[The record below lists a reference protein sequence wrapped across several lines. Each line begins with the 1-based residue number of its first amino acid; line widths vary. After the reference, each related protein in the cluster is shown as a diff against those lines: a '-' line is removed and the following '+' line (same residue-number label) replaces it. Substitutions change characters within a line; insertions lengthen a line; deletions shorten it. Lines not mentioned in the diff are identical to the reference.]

1 MLIVYKVLEEKTPP
15 LVDSPGDWTSLRRS
29 VDWEQ
34 IFLTTDIKTAA
45 LCEALR
51 PKVRQEKMCKLY
63 YLG

>member
-15 LVDSPGDWTSLRRS
+15 PSDSPGDWTSLRRS

-45 LCEALR
+45 MCEALC
-51 PKVRQEKMCKLY
+51 PEVRQEKKCVSSII
-63 YLG
+63 